1 MAHVC
6 FYGISLKWNYAAD
19 IGNFQTLLFLQR
31 DMEMNPLWLIILS
44 RLYEILHRKPCSL
57 WAFIWKFRYSELNFC
72 ILKWC
77 QVPLCASDETYFPGR
92 CADIVCRGEVIGK
105 LGVIH
110 PEVLS
115 NFDLTLPAAALE
127 LNFESLLWFIY
138 FKEFVSCRYFCRDK
152 WKYFV
157 MIFEQEWIILHRSAS
172 FANNWSLIWHH
183 WGGLGQGWMR
193 VKHLCCISTCGG
205 SGQCT

>member
-1 MAHVC
+1 MPNKFKANTDKAREGSLSLIVLSFWSDLMAYVC

-127 LNFESLLWFIY
+127 LNFEALLWFI
-138 FKEFVSCRYFCRDK
+138 
-152 WKYFV
+152 
-157 MIFEQEWIILHRSAS
+157 
-172 FANNWSLIWHH
+172 
-183 WGGLGQGWMR
+183 
-193 VKHLCCISTCGG
+193 CISKSLCHVATFVET
-205 SGQCT
+205 SGNVL